1 MKRIVSAS
9 VVAACLA
16 AGVLVPG
23 EVAAATP
30 CTARGDS
37 GVSDG
42 TQMKD
47 KYEPYIDTTPR
58 TVYNVPGYYVST
70 GALYDL
76 KGMPKG
82 ATWALATQDN
92 LTAPIKV
99 QRRGEQ
105 LELFL
110 QHNLR
115 KEGAPHPSIQRGP
128 NTTDKLDIRIC
139 YPDNSTELVQMH
151 PQLVPSHSFLYDVT
165 YESQRANP
173 GQRLTIRPENGNY
186 REFNTNPLQLPKD
199 ASWSVTSHARWA
211 TSIDKQGVVTTTV
224 PKDART
230 GSEFT
235 VAVRYADGTADEA
248 RFSVAST
255 GKGATEK
262 PEKPAAQP
270 DANSGSST
278 AQVAALVIGLIAA
291 IGGGIAF
298 LLPQL
303 AKIFGDGLN
312 LPV

>member
-9 VVAACLA
+9 AVAACLA
-16 AGVLVPG
+16 VGVVVPG
-23 EVAAATP
+23 GAVAATE

-37 GVSDG
+37 GASDG

-47 KYEPYIDTTPR
+47 KFEPYIDATPR
-58 TVYNVPGYYVST
+58 TVGKVPGYYVST
-70 GALYDL
+70 PALYDIE
-76 KGMPKG
+76 GMPKG
-82 ATWALATQDN
+82 ATWAIATQDN
-92 LTAPIKV
+92 LTEPIKV

-115 KEGAPHPSIQRGP
+115 KEGAPHPSIQPGP

-151 PQLVPSHSFLYDVT
+151 PQLVPEHSFLYDVT
-165 YESQRANP
+165 YEPQRANP
-173 GQRLTIRPENGNY
+173 GQRVTIRPENGNY

-199 ASWSVTSHARWA
+199 ASWSVISHARWT

-270 DANSGSST
+270 GANSGSST

-291 IGGGIAF
+291 IGGGVAF

>member
-115 KEGAPHPSIQRGP
+115 KEGAPHPSIQPGP

-139 YPDNSTELVQMH
+139 YPDDSTELVQMR
-151 PQLVPSHSFLYDVT
+151 PQLVPGQSFLYDVT

-173 GQRLTIRPENGNY
+173 GQQVTILPENGNY

-199 ASWSVTSHARWA
+199 ASWSVTSHASWV

-224 PKDART
+224 PRDSRA

-235 VAVRYADGTADEA
+235 VAVHYADGTSDEA
-248 RFSVAST
+248 RFTVGNT
-255 GKGATEK
+255 GKGAAAA
-262 PEKPAAQP
+262 EKPAKP
-270 DANSGSST
+270 ANSGSST
-278 AQVAALVIGLIAA
+278 AQIAALVIGLIAA
-291 IGGGIAF
+291 IGGAVAF

>member
-115 KEGAPHPSIQRGP
+115 KDGAPHPSIQHGP

-151 PQLVPSHSFLYDVT
+151 PQLVPGQSFLYDVT

-173 GQRLTIRPENGNY
+173 GQRVTIRPENGNY

-199 ASWSVTSHARWA
+199 ASWTVRSHASWD

-224 PKDART
+224 PRDSRA

-235 VAVRYADGTADEA
+235 VAVLYADGTSDEA
-248 RFSVAST
+248 RFTIANT
-255 GKGATEK
+255 GKGAAAA
-262 PEKPAAQP
+262 EKPAKP
-270 DANSGSST
+270 ANSGSST
-278 AQVAALVIGLIAA
+278 VQIAALVIGLIAA
-291 IGGGIAF
+291 IGGAVAF

>member
-1 MKRIVSAS
+1 MKRIVIAS
-9 VVAACLA
+9 LVAACLA

-23 EVAAATP
+23 GAVAATE
-30 CTARGDS
+30 CTARVDN

-47 KYEPYIDTTPR
+47 KHEPYIDTTPH
-58 TVYNVPGYYVST
+58 TVGKVPGYYVST
-70 GALYDL
+70 PALYDL
-76 KGMPKG
+76 KDMPKG
-82 ATWALATQDN
+82 ATWAIATQDN

-115 KEGAPHPSIQRGP
+115 KEGAPHPSIQPGP

-151 PQLVPSHSFLYDVT
+151 PQLVPEQSFLYDLT
-165 YESQRANP
+165 YEPQRANP
-173 GQRLTIRPENGNY
+173 GQQVTIRPKNGNY
-186 REFNTNPLQLPKD
+186 REFNANPLQLPAD

-211 TSIDKQGVVTTTV
+211 ANIDEQGVVTTTV
-224 PKDART
+224 PQDSRA

-235 VAVRYADGTADEA
+235 VTVHYADDTTDEA
-248 RFSVAST
+248 RFTIANT
-255 GKGATEK
+255 GKGTTDK
-262 PEKPAAQP
+262 PSVPPAAK
-270 DANSGSST
+270 SGSSG
-278 AQVAALVIGLIAA
+278 AQIAALVIGLIAA
-291 IGGGIAF
+291 IGGAVAF

-303 AKIFGDGLN
+303 ARTFGDGLH

>member
-1 MKRIVSAS
+1 MKRILSAS
-9 VVAACLA
+9 IVAACLT

-30 CTARGDS
+30 CTARGDT

-47 KYEPYIDTTPR
+47 KYEPYIDTAPR
-58 TVYNVPGYYVST
+58 TVDNVPGYYVST

-115 KEGAPHPSIQRGP
+115 KEGAPHPSIQRGV

-139 YPDNSTELVQMH
+139 YPDDSTELVQMH
-151 PQLVPSHSFLYDVT
+151 PQLVPSHAFLYDVT

-173 GQRLTIRPENGNY
+173 GQRLTLSPENGNY

-199 ASWSVTSHARWA
+199 ASWTVRSHARW
-211 TSIDKQGVVTTTV
+211 TTDIDGQGVVSTTV
-224 PKDART
+224 PKDTRS
-230 GSEFT
+230 GSDFT
-235 VAVRYADGTADEA
+235 VTVSYADGTVDTA
-248 RFSVAST
+248 RFTVANT
-255 GKGATEK
+255 GKGVQPTT
-262 PEKPAAQP
+262 PAGNA
-270 DANSGSST
+270 GSST
-278 AQVAALVIGLIAA
+278 AQIAALVIGLIAA
-291 IGGGIAF
+291 IGGAVAF

>member
-9 VVAACLA
+9 VVAASLA

-115 KEGAPHPSIQRGP
+115 KEGAPHPSVQRGS

-139 YPDNSTELVQMH
+139 YPDDSTELVQMH
-151 PQLVPSHSFLYDVT
+151 PQLVPGHSFLYDVT

-173 GQRLTIRPENGNY
+173 GQHLTIRPENGNY
-186 REFNTNPLQLPKD
+186 REFNTNPPQLPKD
-199 ASWSVTSHARWA
+199 ASWSVTSHASWD

-224 PKDART
+224 PRDSRA

-235 VAVRYADGTADEA
+235 VAVHYADGTSDEA
-248 RFSVAST
+248 RFTVGNT
-255 GKGATEK
+255 GKGAAAA
-262 PEKPAAQP
+262 EKPAKP
-270 DANSGSST
+270 ANSGSST
-278 AQVAALVIGLIAA
+278 AQIAALVIGLIAA
-291 IGGGIAF
+291 IGGAVAF